1 MYGGGVEWYVL
12 VYMYIYD
19 ICYTVASPDQM
30 NDWNPMMEDYM
41 DARNSYKVDVDD
53 AGVATLGYSKYSSER
68 TRFGNDNTL
77 HQVFQRLGQK
87 QA

>member
-1 MYGGGVEWYVL
+1 
-12 VYMYIYD
+12 MYIYD

-87 QA
+87 QAW

>member
-1 MYGGGVEWYVL
+1 MVCI

-87 QA
+87 QAW

>member
-1 MYGGGVEWYVL
+1 
-12 VYMYIYD
+12 MYIYD

-68 TRFGNDNTL
+68 TRFGSDNTL

-87 QA
+87 QAW